1 MTSGDDT
8 EKLVEKEDTIEQ
20 TGWTKKRP
28 RSIK

>member
-1 MTSGDDT
+1 MTCGDET

-20 TGWTKKRP
+20 TGWKKTRP